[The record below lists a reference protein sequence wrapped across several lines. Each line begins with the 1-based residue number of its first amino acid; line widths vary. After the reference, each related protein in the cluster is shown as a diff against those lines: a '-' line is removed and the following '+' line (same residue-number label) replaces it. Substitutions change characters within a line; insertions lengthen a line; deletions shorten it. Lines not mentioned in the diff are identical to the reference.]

1 MPARWGSVVIAVTL
15 TIGAV
20 TPARAQDCSGMT
32 FYAASTVVL
41 ASALIDI
48 STAAGSARKYNS
60 THLSVAPTYDPHRGA
75 LGFAARLSFGRSRP
89 GPAPRTVATRVQA
102 PPPPR
107 KSPTTAS
114 SLSFGFTAIPIAIAF
129 AMKSE
134 GSAYPFLAG
143 AIVGPSVGHLYAG
156 QTGRGLATVALRTG
170 AAVIGI
176 SSIVACFG
184 D

>member
-1 MPARWGSVVIAVTL
+1 MPARWGSVVIAWTL
-15 TIGAV
+15 ASSLSAPV
-20 TPARAQDCSGMT
+20 RAQDCSGVT
-32 FYAASTVVL
+32 FYGASTVVL

-48 STAAGSARKYNS
+48 ATASGSARQYNS
-60 THLSVAPTYDPHRGA
+60 THLSVAPTYDPQRQA
-75 LGFAARLSFGRSRP
+75 FGFAASLSFGRARSV
-89 GPAPRTVATRVQA
+89 APRAIARRVQA

-107 KSPTTAS
+107 KSPATAT

-156 QTGRGLATVALRTG
+156 QTGRGLATIALRAG
-170 AAVIGI
+170 ATVVGI
-176 SSIVACFG
+176 SAIAGCFA